1 MEDSILTSVKK
12 ILGIAE
18 SDTSFDLDILIHINT
33 VFTTLNQLGIG
44 PEEGFAIEDADAT
57 WTTFLEDTTRWA
69 AVKTYVYLKV
79 RMLFDPPQTSFHIEA
94 LGKQA
99 QELEWRLNTNRELT
113 DYTDPEES

>member
-12 ILGIAE
+12 ILSIGE

-44 PEEGFAIEDADAT
+44 PEDGFAIEDADAT
-57 WTTFLEDTTRWA
+57 WTTFLTNTTRWA

-79 RMLFDPPQTSFHIEA
+79 RMLFDPPQTSYLITSMKE
-94 LGKQA
+94 QA
-99 QELEWRLNTNRELT
+99 QELEYRLSVNRELT
-113 DYTDPEES
+113 DYTDPVDA